1 MSKETKILLS
11 SVFTG
16 LILVV
21 SLFVWN
27 GMVLG
32 KTAKNETAPVGLF
45 QSYVFFS
52 TSTAAATPNQNFSTT
67 TDATSTDITS
77 YFDDNSFL
85 DKGYFVI
92 KGAKKVTMYF
102 ARDATTDIGNS
113 KFRVQVTPDG
123 ITWLNYNKLISN
135 VTNTNSQN
143 LTRVGFVTITGSAT
157 SSPNATTTATLDPD
171 DSWYGVR
178 CIVVETT
185 DGMHYCSATASW

>member
-1 MSKETKILLS
+1 MNKQTKILLS
-11 SVFTG
+11 SVFAG

-27 GMVLG
+27 GLALG
-32 KTAKNETAPVGLF
+32 GVAKNEIASRDEFRNFT
-45 QSYVFFS
+45 FFAS
-52 TSTAAATPNQNFSTT
+52 STAQINLNLNVGTT

-77 YFDDNSFL
+77 YFDTQNFKDN
-85 DKGYFVI
+85 GYFVI